1 LSDISF
7 TIGILLEI
15 QPIILVLILISKLG
29 ESRRVCSER
38 LQWKNGRAVV
48 EEQPMTCPE
57 FAEGTVVPTWDCLA
71 EKFVGGLL

>member
-1 LSDISF
+1 
-7 TIGILLEI
+7 
-15 QPIILVLILISKLG
+15 
-29 ESRRVCSER
+29 
-38 LQWKNGRAVV
+38 VV